1 MSMRRSVYFFN
12 KKSLVLLMM
21 VFAFSLSVDA
31 KKKPKPVF
39 KDKLEIISTPS
50 ERGKH
55 ISFTG
60 FGSSYFIETFMVHN
74 GTDERIFVE
83 WENSRLDGSRIVF
96 GDDSRLSMGN
106 PKADEAV
113 SAHES
118 SVYRSITGEKKIGSS
133 YQIELYNDRDL
144 KKNIGTKDTT
154 NIKISIRYMDGT
166 IEEFKLAYTA
176 WYEMPEATE

>member
-1 MSMRRSVYFFN
+1 MRQSVLFFN
-12 KKSLVLLMM
+12 KKSLFLLMM

-31 KKKPKPVF
+31 RKKPKPVF
-39 KDKLEIISTPS
+39 KDKLEVISTPS
-50 ERGKH
+50 ERGKQ
-55 ISFTG
+55 ISFIG
-60 FGSSYFIETFMVHN
+60 FGSNYFIDNFMVRN
-74 GTDERIFVE
+74 GTDERIYIE

-118 SVYRSITGEKKIGSS
+118 SVYRSITGEKKIGSN
-133 YQIELYNDRDL
+133 YQSPLYYERDL

-154 NIKISIRYMDGT
+154 SIKISIRYMDGT
-166 IEEFKLAYTA
+166 IEEFRLEYTA
-176 WYEMPEATE
+176 WYEMPESTE